1 MSRSTIRDIF
11 FDEWGDL
18 RVIWVVFII
27 FGCMA
32 LFISVL
38 IWALSTHAT
47 VYTKEEYETL
57 QDFQAKCMSAGGVL
71 GKNKCYKDGELID
84 SIGGGE

>member
-1 MSRSTIRDIF
+1 MSRSIIRDIF

-18 RVIWVVFII
+18 RIIWELFII
-27 FGCMA
+27 FGCIA
-32 LFISVL
+32 LFVGTLAGVL
-38 IWALSTHAT
+38 SIRAT